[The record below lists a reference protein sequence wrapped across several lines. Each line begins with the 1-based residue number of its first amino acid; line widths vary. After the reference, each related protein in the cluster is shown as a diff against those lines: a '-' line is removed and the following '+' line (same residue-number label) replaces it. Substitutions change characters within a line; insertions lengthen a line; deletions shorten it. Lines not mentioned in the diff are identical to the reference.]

1 MKSKIFSTA
10 LLLFAASLSSAE
22 TLIDTASSAARSAL
36 NTFVSELAAGSSGAE
51 DEQGSRAAKSR
62 KAAVAKAML
71 RVDWFNGKPSG
82 KAKFLATMLKNKG
95 VSQLPGVGSLSNSF
109 PAAAIVR
116 ADGTEVKVGHGSL
129 VRDWRAHTIEADGA
143 GE

>member
-51 DEQGSRAAKSR
+51 DEQDSRAAKSR

-71 RVDWFNGKPSG
+71 RGDWFNGKPCG
-82 KAKFLATMLKNKG
+82 KAKFPATMLKNKG

-109 PAAAIVR
+109 PAAIVR

-129 VRDWRAHTIEADGA
+129 VRDWRAHSIEADGA